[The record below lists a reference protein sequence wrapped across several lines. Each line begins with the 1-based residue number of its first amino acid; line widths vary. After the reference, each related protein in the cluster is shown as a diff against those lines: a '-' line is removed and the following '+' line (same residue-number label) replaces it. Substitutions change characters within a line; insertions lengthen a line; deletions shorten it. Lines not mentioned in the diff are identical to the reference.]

1 MNAARFGPS
10 GSDSSAATYSSPLV
24 QVLCWST
31 ASMTCSRGIAS
42 TRPKRSPASTPSTWT
57 VDSEQ
62 DPSITVVTPWRT
74 DSGSDGP
81 PSTSTS

>member
-10 GSDSSAATYSSPLV
+10 GSASSAWTYSSHV
-24 QVLCWST
+24 RQVLCWST
-31 ASMTCSRGIAS
+31 AAMTCSRGMAS
-42 TRPKRSPASTPSTWT
+42 TRPNRSPASVPSTWM

-62 DPSITVVTPWRT
+62 EPSITVVTPWRS
-74 DSGSDGP
+74 DSDSAGP